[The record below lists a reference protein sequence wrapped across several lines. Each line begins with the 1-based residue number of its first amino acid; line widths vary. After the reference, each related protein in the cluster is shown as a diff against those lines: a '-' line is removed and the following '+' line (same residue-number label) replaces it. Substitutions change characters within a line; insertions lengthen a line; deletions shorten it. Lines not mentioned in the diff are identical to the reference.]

1 MRCFQWNGGKT
12 VKPYA
17 LQSQVVLTL
26 TALNHRQ
33 RSIQHILHHLPCFSF
48 LFSLFYFHNYCNTEL
63 ESKCVAAVGSYSA
76 GCCVVSLPV
85 GYTVTWTSSANE
97 IEPEKTVDTATV
109 ISLIRLIHLF
119 LSNVNRSSLNY
130 LKIALALVDLGSAL
144 YNNLRTTRSRW
155 LHHSFEAA
163 QQQASVTAE

>member
-1 MRCFQWNGGKT
+1 MRCFRWNGGKT

-26 TALNHRQ
+26 DREVSNTYFTICHA
-33 RSIQHILHHLPCFSF
+33 F
-48 LFSLFYFHNYCNTEL
+48 LFCSHYFIFIIIATPNLNL
-63 ESKCVAAVGSYSA
+63 SKCAAVVGSNIA
-76 GCCVVSLPV
+76 GCCAVSLPV
-85 GYTVTWTSSANE
+85 GYSVTWTSSANE
-97 IEPEKTVDTATV
+97 IEPVDTATV
-109 ISLIRLIHLF
+109 ISPIRLIHLF

-155 LHHSFEAA
+155 LHHSFEVA
-163 QQQASVTAE
+163 QQQASVTTD

>member
-1 MRCFQWNGGKT
+1 MRCFRWNGGKT

-26 TALNHRQ
+26 TALYHRQ
-33 RSIQHILHHLPCFSF
+33 RSIQHILHHLSCFSF
-48 LFSLFYFHNYCNTEL
+48 LFSLFSFYNYCNTEL
-63 ESKCVAAVGSYSA
+63 ESKCAAAVGSNIA
-76 GCCVVSLPV
+76 GCCAVSLPV

-97 IEPEKTVDTATV
+97 IEPVDTATV
-109 ISLIRLIHLF
+109 ISPIRLIHLF

-155 LHHSFEAA
+155 LHHSFEVA
-163 QQQASVTAE
+163 QQQASVTTD

>member
-1 MRCFQWNGGKT
+1 MRCFRWNGGKT

-26 TALNHRQ
+26 DREVSNTYFTICHA
-33 RSIQHILHHLPCFSF
+33 F
-48 LFSLFYFHNYCNTEL
+48 LFCSHYFIFIIIATPNLNL
-63 ESKCVAAVGSYSA
+63 SKCAAAVGSNIA
-76 GCCVVSLPV
+76 GCCAVSLPV

-97 IEPEKTVDTATV
+97 IEPVDTATV
-109 ISLIRLIHLF
+109 ISPIRLIHLF

-155 LHHSFEAA
+155 LHHSFEVA
-163 QQQASVTAE
+163 QQQASVTTE

>member
-1 MRCFQWNGGKT
+1 MRCFRWNGGKT

-26 TALNHRQ
+26 DREVSNAYFTICHA
-33 RSIQHILHHLPCFSF
+33 F
-48 LFSLFYFHNYCNTEL
+48 LFCSHYFIFIIIATPNLNL
-63 ESKCVAAVGSYSA
+63 SKCAAAVGSNIA
-76 GCCVVSLPV
+76 GCCAVSLPV

-97 IEPEKTVDTATV
+97 IEPVDTATV
-109 ISLIRLIHLF
+109 ISPIRLIHLF

-155 LHHSFEAA
+155 LHHSFEVA
-163 QQQASVTAE
+163 QQQASVTTD